1 MYNEVY
7 KNDKVRKF
15 YNQIYDWAKSL
26 PENVIVKKKN
36 EAENLFKKIGIT
48 FSVYNNFDST
58 ERLIQFDMFPNNP
71 KHGLVKLFG

>member
-7 KNDKVRKF
+7 KNSKVRKF

-26 PENVIVKKKN
+26 PENVIVKKN
-36 EAENLFKKIGIT
+36 EAENLLKIGIT

-58 ERLIQFDMFPNNP
+58 ERLIPF
-71 KHGLVKLFG
+71 

>member
-7 KNDKVRKF
+7 KNSKVRKF

-36 EAENLFKKIGIT
+36 EAENLFKKIE
-48 FSVYNNFDST
+48 DSDVLDL
-58 ERLIQFDMFPNNP
+58 EKRFRGN
-71 KHGLVKLFG
+71 K

>member
-7 KNDKVRKF
+7 KNSKVRKF

-26 PENVIVKKKN
+26 PENVIVKKKT

-48 FSVYNNFDST
+48 FSVSIVRSQSKYRPT
-58 ERLIQFDMFPNNP
+58 TY
-71 KHGLVKLFG
+71 